1 MASISSTFDADFTPA
16 AGSFS
21 LSCSGGPVRLV
32 RKNPP
37 QTVYALVGD
46 IQADQAVVVDN
57 PSADCV
63 YQVKK
68 LGNVAATF
76 SANQ

>member
-1 MASISSTFDADFTPA
+1 MASLSSTFDSDFTPA

-21 LSCSGGPVRLV
+21 LSCTGGPIRLV

-37 QTVYALVGD
+37 LTSYAVVGD
-46 IQADQAVVVDN
+46 VQSETAVVVDN

-68 LGNVAATF
+68 IGNSSATF